1 MRGHLVTVVGHQAV
15 DPLWCEEYGYGLGD
29 PTGIYVLKYRSA
41 GALEF
46 GDTRQDFL
54 HQLYWSPDGMLSTL
68 DGPNARFIGPNE
80 AFWVHRAMSHHVRAG
95 GQQTVYRLCLRE
107 VPVLVADL
115 SVGPVTVD
123 AEAGRL
129 IQAIARPGCEEQ
141 AALSAR
147 ERIMAGLASSLR
159 GSTRERATGAGYALA
174 VARELTHD
182 PGSDCRLDEWAAE
195 LHISP
200 KTLQRD
206 FLREFGMAYSPWR
219 TKLRLQAARVLL
231 DSQPVSTVAARVG
244 YASPS
249 AFISAFAK
257 EFGFTPGGRAKRAP
271 ASGPPVRP
279 R

>member
-1 MRGHLVTVVGHQAV
+1 MTVVGHQAV

-29 PTGIYVLKYRSA
+29 PTGIFVLKYRSA

-68 DGPNARFIGPNE
+68 DGPNARFIGANE

-95 GQQTVYRLCLRE
+95 GNQTVYRLCLRE
-107 VPVLVADL
+107 VPAGITDL
-115 SVGPVTVD
+115 SVGPVSVD
-123 AEAGRL
+123 TEAARL
-129 IQAIARPGCEEQ
+129 IQAIARPGYGEQ
-141 AALSAR
+141 AALAAR
-147 ERIMAGLASSLR
+147 GSIMAGLASSQP
-159 GSTRERATGAGYALA
+159 GFIRERASGAGYARA

-182 PGSDCRLDEWAAE
+182 PGTDCRLDEWAAE
-195 LHISP
+195 LHVSP

-206 FLREFGMAYSPWR
+206 FQREFDMSYTQWR
-219 TKLRLQAARVLL
+219 TKLRLQAAQLL
-231 DSQPVSTVAARVG
+231 LESQPVSKVAARVG

-257 EFGFTPGGRAKRAP
+257 EFGRTPGGRAKRAG
-271 ASGPPVRP
+271 SR
-279 R
+279 